1 MALLEVGAG
10 KPYLLIQNALTA
22 AGNGDHV
29 RVDAPAAGFNY
40 PEDLTIV
47 NKRITLAGVGTTL
60 LAPRIGITGTGGA
73 APALQVSGS
82 GGVFLRNFR
91 FSNVGAAAGIYIVE
105 LNVAEDWISG
115 CLIDGDGNKDC
126 LQAQFG
132 DNCLLA
138 NGRNGVRPSC
148 PGQTL
153 SMHFTAVN
161 HTAIGFSANTAL
173 GEFVGCLGYNCA
185 GGAFHNGAFYL
196 YSLNCVSD
204 DLTASRIP
212 QSSVLMTLAEIAFV
226 NYALGDYRLLDTSAA
241 FFQGMSQQALDFLG
255 NRRVRD
261 SGREPRVYAGAHD
274 PWPAT
279 PTYLTGGSSIRVL

>member
-29 RVDAPAAGFNY
+29 RVDAPAAGFDY
-40 PEDLTIV
+40 PEDLTVV
-47 NKRITLAGVGTTL
+47 NNRITLAGVGATL
-60 LAPRIGITGTGGA
+60 LAPRIGIVGTGAGN
-73 APALQVSGS
+73 PALKVSGT

-91 FSNVGAAAGIYIVE
+91 FSNVGATAGIFIVE

-138 NGRNGVRPSC
+138 NGRNGVTPSC
-148 PGQTL
+148 PGQNL
-153 SMHFTAVN
+153 FLHFTAVN
-161 HTAIGFSANTAL
+161 HTLIGIKGNANL
-173 GEFVGCLGYNCA
+173 GEFVGGLAYNCA
-185 GGAFHNGAFYL
+185 GGGFVNGLAQYC
-196 YSLNCVSD
+196 LNCASD
-204 DLTASRIP
+204 DITCNGLP
-212 QSSVLMTLAEIAFV
+212 QSSPLMPLADIAFV
-226 NYALGDYRLLDTSAA
+226 NYALGDFRLLPTSAA
-241 FFQGMSQQALDFLG
+241 YFPGMSQQALDFLG

-274 PWPAT
+274 PWPTT